1 VYSNELQGSP
11 KGIEPGDP
19 IELHD
24 AGGKFLARG
33 YGNPSSLIAFR
44 ALTRDPAFADPMS
57 LQGLTKTIARAHQL
71 RESLGLTAYS
81 HRLCFGEADQLPGL
95 IVDRY
100 RLSDGRDVFVAQA
113 HSAGAER
120 MQGSLPEALASLLGA
135 SWAKATLVLRN
146 DLSIRKLEGLREEE
160 GSRTVHG
167 SLAGLENAE
176 ILVAPVSGSE
186 PTRFKVDLAEGQ
198 KTGFF
203 LDQAANVRLAAE
215 RLAPGFGDTVK
226 ILDLCSYVGQWSTQ
240 IARHL
245 TRPGRKIEVTLFDAS
260 ARALEL
266 GKANVERTGAKVE
279 AIQGDVLR
287 DLEGIPVR
295 YDLVISDPPAL
306 IKGRKDIPQGKHA
319 YLQLNTQAIR
329 LVKPGGALVTCS
341 CSALLPEEDF
351 LASVGKAARRN
362 SADLRLI
369 ARGSQSPDHPM
380 LPEFPEGRYLKCWIG
395 RVI

>member
-1 VYSNELQGSP
+1 
-11 KGIEPGDP
+11 
-19 IELHD
+19 
-24 AGGKFLARG
+24 
-33 YGNPSSLIAFR
+33 
-44 ALTRDPAFADPMS
+44 
-57 LQGLTKTIARAHQL
+57 
-71 RESLGLTAYS
+71 
-81 HRLCFGEADQLPGL
+81 CFGEADQLPGL
-95 IVDRY
+95 IVDRD
-100 RLSDGRDVFVAQA
+100 RLADGRAVFVAQA

-245 TRPGRKIEVTLFDAS
+245 TRPGRKIEVTLFDSS

-279 AIQGDVLR
+279 ALQGDVLR

-395 RVI
+395 RVL